1 VRGTDYRSPRCYAR
15 TPARKPVCEPRQR
28 GRAYTEKDANVIEIP
43 GYRILRQLGRGG
55 MATVYLATQ
64 ESVEREVAL
73 KVMAPALLV
82 DENFGE
88 RFLRE
93 ARIAAKLHHR
103 HVVGVHDVGRAGDCH
118 YIAMEYLGG
127 GVVQA
132 KDGSTRDV
140 GFALRVAR
148 EIATAL
154 NYAQEKGFVHR
165 DVKPDNI
172 LLREDGSAVLTDFGI
187 ARACDS
193 SLRMTRTGAIV
204 GTPHYMS
211 PEQARGRPID
221 GRADLYSLGIVLYE
235 MLVGRVPYHADDSL
249 AVGIKH
255 ITEPVPQLPRPLAA
269 LQPLLDRLLAKE
281 PEDRFQTGNEVAA
294 AIAELE
300 RDLPRDGFAPFGAG
314 REDDRQG
321 ESWPSMRSSETP
333 PIASAPM
340 FTADARERAEP
351 AIGRIDQI
359 AATLDAEPMRADCDA
374 PLAREA
380 RKPRRRAGVGVLLAS
395 ALLLGAGFAAWHWQD
410 ALRQLLPHTE
420 FNDTLAR
427 AQRALDAGQLVGN
440 QGDSARELFLA
451 ARAQDPD
458 NDIARRGLDVVGR
471 KLIEQAEAALARED
485 AVAARGL
492 LDDARELLGGG
503 TDIDR
508 VEQTLR
514 QRESK
519 GDATAQMLEQ
529 ARAALDA
536 RRLIGADGAATLYQ
550 RVLDGDKDNALAQAG
565 LRRTA
570 DALAV
575 QARSALAAKDVTGAS
590 ARSDDIAR
598 ILPSWPGLP
607 ELLGQIAQA
616 RDAARAALEATL
628 DHAEA
633 QVRAGD
639 LTGGEDS
646 ALDLFRAVLKQDP
659 ASARAKQ
666 GLRAVAQAFI
676 VQANAAIEGDNPDEA
691 GKLLDSA
698 AQLAPDSPD
707 LRAARINLRE
717 LRERQDIAAQR
728 VAITPAQSAQV
739 QRLLGDAARAAAAGD
754 LILPPGDSAYD
765 KYRAAL
771 AIDRDNR
778 EALAGLARLPIHAK
792 ELFAQALT
800 DGAPQRAR
808 TQLDAVRQI
817 APEDA
822 AIAGMSEKLANAFL
836 DQADARLGEG
846 RRADATRALDAARAL
861 SPANPRIAT
870 LSARLQVMQDTHG

>member
-1 VRGTDYRSPRCYAR
+1 MRGTDYRSPRCYAR
-15 TPARKPVCEPRQR
+15 APARKPVCEPRQR
-28 GRAYTEKDANVIEIP
+28 GRAYSEKDANVIEIP

-359 AATLDAEPMRADCDA
+359 AATLDAEPMRADRDA

-395 ALLLGAGFAAWHWQD
+395 ALLLGAGFAAWHRQD

-575 QARSALAAKDVTGAS
+575 QARSALAAKDVTGAT

-792 ELFAQALT
+792 KLFAQALT

>member
-1 VRGTDYRSPRCYAR
+1 M
-15 TPARKPVCEPRQR
+15 
-28 GRAYTEKDANVIEIP
+28 IEIP

-73 KVMAPALLV
+73 KVMAPALLL

-103 HVVGVHDVGRAGDCH
+103 HVVGVHDVGRAGDFH

-127 GVVQA
+127 GAVQT

-140 GFALRVAR
+140 RFALRVAR

-255 ITEPVPQLPRPLAA
+255 ITEPVPQLPRSLEA

-300 RDLPRDGFAPFGAG
+300 RDLPEDGIASFCAG
-314 REDDRQG
+314 REEDRG
-321 ESWPSMRSSETP
+321 ESWPSMHSSETP
-333 PIASAPM
+333 PIASKPM
-340 FTADARERAEP
+340 FAADARERAEP

-359 AATLDAEPMRADCDA
+359 AAALDVEPMRADRDA

-380 RKPRRRAGVGVLLAS
+380 RKPRRRGGVGALLLF
-395 ALLLGAGFAAWHWQD
+395 ALLLGSGFAAWHYQD
-410 ALRQLLPHTE
+410 ALRLLLPHTE

-471 KLIEQAEAALARED
+471 KLIEQAEAALARGD
-485 AVAARGL
+485 VAAARGM

-503 TDIDR
+503 AGIDR
-508 VEQTLR
+508 VEQALR

-519 GDATAQMLEQ
+519 GDETAQLLDQ

-536 RRLIGADGAATLYQ
+536 RRLVGPDGAATLYQ
-550 RVLDGDKDNALAQAG
+550 RVLDGEADNALAQAG
-565 LRRTA
+565 LRKTA

-575 QARSALAAKDVTGAS
+575 QARSALAAKDVAGAS

-616 RDAARAALEATL
+616 REAARAALEATL

-633 QVRAGD
+633 QVRAGA

-646 ALDLFRAVLKQDP
+646 ALDLFRVVLKQDP

-666 GLRAVAQAFI
+666 GLRAVAQAFV
-676 VQANAAIEGDNPDEA
+676 VQANAAIDGGNADEA
-691 GKLLDSA
+691 GRLLDSA

-707 LRAARINLRE
+707 LRAARIDLRE
-717 LRERQDIAAQR
+717 LHERLDIAAQR

-739 QRLLGDAARAAAAGD
+739 QRLLGEAARAAAAGN

-778 EALAGLARLPIHAK
+778 DAQAGLERLPIHAK

-822 AIAGMSEKLANAFL
+822 AIAGMSERLANAFL

-846 RRADATRALDAARAL
+846 RRADATRALDAAREL
-861 SPANPRIAT
+861 SPANPRIGH

>member
-1 VRGTDYRSPRCYAR
+1 VAGR
-15 TPARKPVCEPRQR
+15 PV
-28 GRAYTEKDANVIEIP
+28 EKDANVIEIP

-73 KVMAPALLV
+73 KVMAPALLL
-82 DENFGE
+82 DADFGE

-103 HVVGVHDVGRAGDCH
+103 HVVGIHDVGRAGDCH
-118 YIAMEYLGG
+118 YMAMEYVGG
-127 GVVQA
+127 GTVLP
-132 KDGSTRDV
+132 KGGSTREV
-140 GFALRVAR
+140 AFALRVAR
-148 EIATAL
+148 EIAGAL

-187 ARACDS
+187 ARAFDS

-221 GRADLYSLGIVLYE
+221 GRADLYSLGIVLHE
-235 MLVGRVPYHADDSL
+235 MLLGRVPYHADDSL

-255 ITEPVPQLPRPLAA
+255 ITEPLPQLPQSFAA

-294 AIAELE
+294 AITEIE
-300 RDLPRDGFAPFGAG
+300 RDLPDGGIAPSDARDDGERA
-314 REDDRQG
+314 
-321 ESWPSMRSSETP
+321 ESWPSMRSSDTP
-333 PIASAPM
+333 PIATKPM
-340 FTADARERAEP
+340 FAVDARERAEP

-359 AATLDAEPMRADCDA
+359 GAALDAEPMRADRDA

-380 RKPRRRAGVGVLLAS
+380 RKPRRRGGIGAALALVLLAGTG
-395 ALLLGAGFAAWHWQD
+395 LLAWHYQD
-410 ALRQLLPHTE
+410 ALRRLLPHTE
-420 FNDTLAR
+420 FNDTLTR
-427 AQRALDAGQLVGN
+427 AQHALDAGKLVGN

-458 NDIARRGLDVVGR
+458 NDIARRGLDIVGR
-471 KLIEQAEAALARED
+471 KLIEQAEAALARGD
-485 AVAARGL
+485 AAAARGM

-503 TDIDR
+503 VDIDR
-508 VEQTLR
+508 VEQALK
-514 QRESK
+514 QHASND
-519 GDATAQMLEQ
+519 DATAQLLEQ
-529 ARAALDA
+529 ARVALEGG
-536 RRLIGADGAATLYQ
+536 RLVGSDGAATLYQ
-550 RVLDGDKDNALAQAG
+550 RVLDGEKDNALAQAG
-565 LRRTA
+565 LRKSA

-575 QARSALAAKDVTGAS
+575 QARAALAAKDVAGAN
-590 ARSDDIAR
+590 ARSNDIAR

-628 DHAEA
+628 DRAEA
-633 QVRAGD
+633 QVRAGSIA
-639 LTGGEDS
+639 GSEDS
-646 ALDLFRAVLKQDP
+646 ALDLFREVLGQDP
-659 ASARAKQ
+659 ANARAKQ
-666 GLRAVAQAFI
+666 GLRSVAQAFI
-676 VQANAAIEGDNPDEA
+676 VQANAAIDDDNADTA
-691 GKLLDSA
+691 ARLLESA
-698 AQLAPDSPD
+698 AQLASDSPD
-707 LRAARINLRE
+707 LRAARVNLRE
-717 LRERQDIAAQR
+717 LRERIDIAAQR
-728 VAITPAQSAQV
+728 TPITPAQSAQV
-739 QRLLGDAARAAAAGD
+739 QRLLADAARATAAGN
-754 LILPPGDSAYD
+754 LIVPPGDSAYD

-778 EALAGLARLPIHAK
+778 QAQEGLARLPAHAK

-808 TQLDAVRQI
+808 TQLDTVRQV

-822 AIAGMSEKLANAFL
+822 AIAGMSEKLASAFL
-836 DQADARLGEG
+836 DQADARIGEG
-846 RRADATRALDAARAL
+846 RRADATRALEAAREL
-861 SPANPRIAT
+861 NPANPRIVA
-870 LSARLQVMQDTHG
+870 LDARLRAMGG

>member
-1 VRGTDYRSPRCYAR
+1 
-15 TPARKPVCEPRQR
+15 
-28 GRAYTEKDANVIEIP
+28 VIEIP

-73 KVMAPALLV
+73 KVMAPALLL

-118 YIAMEYLGG
+118 YIAMEYVGG
-127 GVVQA
+127 GAVQA
-132 KDGSTRDV
+132 KDGSTRGV
-140 GFALRVAR
+140 AFALRVAR

-172 LLREDGSAVLTDFGI
+172 LLREDGSSVLTDFGI

-193 SLRMTRTGAIV
+193 SLHMTRTGAIV

-249 AVGIKH
+249 AIGIKH
-255 ITEPVPQLPRPLAA
+255 ITEPVPQLPRSLEA

-281 PEDRFQTGNEVAA
+281 PDDRFQTGNDVAA

-300 RDLPRDGFAPFGAG
+300 RELPDEAGMAPFNAG
-314 REDDRQG
+314 RDDDRG
-321 ESWPSMRSSETP
+321 ESWPSMHSGATP
-333 PIASAPM
+333 PVASSPM
-340 FTADARERAEP
+340 FATDTRERAEP

-359 AATLDAEPMRADCDA
+359 VAALDAEPMRADREA

-380 RKPRRRAGVGVLLAS
+380 RKPRRRRGVGAVLVLALLA
-395 ALLLGAGFAAWHWQD
+395 AAGFAAWHYQD
-410 ALRQLLPHTE
+410 ALRRLLPRTE
-420 FNDTLAR
+420 FNDTLTR
-427 AQRALDAGQLVGN
+427 AQRALDAGKLVGN

-471 KLIEQAEAALARED
+471 KLIEQSEAALARGD
-485 AVAARGL
+485 AVAARGM

-503 TDIDR
+503 ADIDR
-508 VEQTLR
+508 IEQALK
-514 QRESK
+514 QRESQ
-519 GDATAQMLEQ
+519 GDETAQWLEQ
-529 ARAALDA
+529 ARAALEA
-536 RRLIGADGAATLYQ
+536 RSLVGTDGAAALYQ
-550 RVLDGDKDNALAQAG
+550 RVLDGDPGNALAQAG
-565 LRRTA
+565 LRKTA
-570 DALAV
+570 DALAA
-575 QARSALAAKDVTGAS
+575 QARSALAANDVAGAS

-607 ELLGQIAQA
+607 ELLGQIAKA
-616 RDAARAALEATL
+616 RETARAALEETL
-628 DHAEA
+628 DRAEA
-633 QVRAGD
+633 QVHAGA
-639 LTGGEDS
+639 LVGGEDS
-646 ALDLFRAVLKQDP
+646 ALDLFRDVLKQDP
-659 ASARAKQ
+659 GNARAKQ
-666 GLRAVAQAFI
+666 GLRTVAQAFV
-676 VQANAAIEGDNPDEA
+676 VQANAAIDGDNADEA
-691 GKLLDSA
+691 AKLLDQA
-698 AQLAPDSPD
+698 TQLAPTSPD
-707 LRAARINLRE
+707 LRAARANLRE
-717 LRERQDIAAQR
+717 LRERIDIAAQR
-728 VAITPAQSAQV
+728 PPITPAQSAQV
-739 QRLLGDAARAAAAGD
+739 QRLLGEATRAAAAGK

-778 EALAGLARLPIHAK
+778 DAQAGLARLPIHAR

-817 APEDA
+817 APEDT
-822 AIAGMSEKLANAFL
+822 AIAGMTERLANAFL
-836 DQADARLGEG
+836 DQADARIGEG
-846 RRADATRALDAARAL
+846 RRADATRALDAAREL
-861 SPANPRIAT
+861 SPSNPRIVA
-870 LSARLQVMQDTHG
+870 LDARLRAMGG

>member
-1 VRGTDYRSPRCYAR
+1 M
-15 TPARKPVCEPRQR
+15 
-28 GRAYTEKDANVIEIP
+28 IEIP

-73 KVMAPALLV
+73 KVMAPALLL

-103 HVVGVHDVGRAGDCH
+103 HVVGVHDVGRAGDFH

-127 GVVQA
+127 GAVQT

-140 GFALRVAR
+140 RFALRVAR

-255 ITEPVPQLPRPLAA
+255 ITEPVPQLPRSLEA

-300 RDLPRDGFAPFGAG
+300 RDLPEDGIASFCAG
-314 REDDRQG
+314 REEDRG
-321 ESWPSMRSSETP
+321 ESWPSMHSSETP
-333 PIASAPM
+333 PIASKPM
-340 FTADARERAEP
+340 FAADARERAEP

-359 AATLDAEPMRADCDA
+359 AAALDVEPMRADRDA

-380 RKPRRRAGVGVLLAS
+380 RKPRRRGGVGALLLF
-395 ALLLGAGFAAWHWQD
+395 ALLLGSGFAAWHYQD
-410 ALRQLLPHTE
+410 ALRLLLPHTE

-471 KLIEQAEAALARED
+471 KLIEQAEAALARGD
-485 AVAARGL
+485 VAAARGM

-503 TDIDR
+503 AGIDR
-508 VEQTLR
+508 VEQALR

-519 GDATAQMLEQ
+519 GDETAQLLDQ

-536 RRLIGADGAATLYQ
+536 RRLVGPDGAATLYQ
-550 RVLDGDKDNALAQAG
+550 RVLDGEADNALAQAG
-565 LRRTA
+565 LRKTA

-575 QARSALAAKDVTGAS
+575 QARSALAAKDVAGAS

-616 RDAARAALEATL
+616 REAARAALEATL

-633 QVRAGD
+633 QVRAGA

-646 ALDLFRAVLKQDP
+646 ALDLFRVVLKQDP

-666 GLRAVAQAFI
+666 GLRAVAQAFV
-676 VQANAAIEGDNPDEA
+676 VQANAAIDGGNADEA
-691 GKLLDSA
+691 GRLLDSA

-707 LRAARINLRE
+707 LRAARIDLRE
-717 LRERQDIAAQR
+717 LHERLDIAAQR

-739 QRLLGDAARAAAAGD
+739 QRLLGEAARAAAAGN

-778 EALAGLARLPIHAK
+778 DAQAGLERLPIHAK

-822 AIAGMSEKLANAFL
+822 AIAGMSERLANAFL
-836 DQADARLGEG
+836 DQADARIGEG
-846 RRADATRALDAARAL
+846 RRADATRALAAAREL
-861 SPANPRIAT
+861 NPANPRIVT
-870 LSARLQVMQDTHG
+870 LDARLRAMGG